1 MIKLFERNST
11 KLTISEFF
19 ENHAQNKYNFD
30 VEYQRKSGVW
40 LEDKKSFLIDS
51 IMKNYPMPPI
61 FMRPKVDTQ
70 SGKTKYDIVDGKQ
83 RLEAIIAF
91 IKDEVPL
98 TSYFAEDD
106 IFVGGAGTIE
116 QEICSKLFSEIK
128 QDDKFAEY
136 IKQFW
141 TYSINVDYLYEEE
154 INIVSNIFD
163 RLNRNGEP
171 LTRQE
176 LRNAKYHSSSVLC
189 AIKKLTE
196 NDYWKERFDRLKVER
211 MENEEFIS
219 ELFFL
224 TGKGEILDS
233 TPQILDDLYEY
244 YSKVDKSRIEAIVD
258 SFLENTKFIIDL
270 KFNYDDLKKL
280 NWTTHLY
287 GLYSVAWYCTS
298 KKISADEIR
307 TYLLNLYTEYF
318 KKTSNT
324 YSEDMTDYKNSCSSR
339 TRSREQRIK
348 RLSAILK
355 YCKIEETEKWI

>member
-11 KLTISEFF
+11 KITISEFF
-19 ENHAQNKYNFD
+19 ENYIQNKYNFD
-30 VEYQRKSGVW
+30 VEYQRRSGVW

-61 FMRPKVDTQ
+61 FMCPKVDTQ

-91 IKDEVPL
+91 IKDKFPL

-106 IFVGGAGTIE
+106 IFVGGAGEIE
-116 QEICSKLFSEIK
+116 QDICGQLFSEIK
-128 QDDKFAEY
+128 KDIKFAEY

-141 TYSINVDYLYEEE
+141 TYSINVDYLYEEDL
-154 INIVSNIFD
+154 NIVSNIFD

-176 LRNAKYHSSSVLC
+176 LRNAQYHSSLILS
-189 AIKKLTE
+189 AIKELAD
-196 NDYWKERFDRLKVER
+196 NDYWRERFGRLKVER

-224 TGKGEILDS
+224 TAKGEFFDS
-233 TPQILDDLYEY
+233 TPQILDDLYKD
-244 YSKVDKSRIEAIVD
+244 YSKVDEGKIKNIVD
-258 SFLENTKFIIDL
+258 NFLNNTEFMITLNFD
-270 KFNYDDLKKL
+270 YDDLKKL

-287 GLYSVAWYCTS
+287 GLYSVAWYCT
-298 KKISADEIR
+298 KNNIAADEIR
-307 TYLLNLYTEYF
+307 ESLLKLYTEYF
-318 KKTSNT
+318 KKTSNE
-324 YSEDMTDYKNSCSSR
+324 YSSDMADYKNSCSSR
-339 TRSREQRIK
+339 TRSKEQRMK

-355 YCKIEETEKWI
+355 YCKIEETEK